1 MEFFLPQNLQT
12 QLISYDPTLKKLA
25 RTTAAKSK
33 STKPKFPLGQPY
45 DIIPE
50 NVIKTSLVQDAVNLI
65 NGEAAKN
72 RLHEFKRFEGTPE
85 ERKDYIRRSQLNNCE
100 PILPGEELNF
110 GEMVTHA
117 ILYHY
122 ESCWYAAWL
131 PPKGQEG
138 QYVYGYSYAYKD
150 LPTAKKM
157 LPYKVKGNV
166 ENCEYKT
173 YGRSEFITYQKLVTK
188 QDIINGEDDTN
199 WTIPSLTYDKGGNIR
214 DAAVRFRKALS
225 QTVPTW
231 EDRNSVFARL
241 QENKIAKVL
250 EIDKVIDPEEINTW
264 QPSADSFLKIIDIS
278 IQNVGNYYH
287 AKYSYFSDIKHI
299 IDKPFFRK
307 WIQSRCEEVVAQ
319 FNDANN
325 SRRDAVMRPWN
336 QITELLQA
344 IKNIN
349 NVWPDCPIDYYQTHV
364 DTLLTVRYYN
374 NVKVRTCT
382 WLQQH
387 MPVAS
392 YFQILSKFVEDARA
406 NLSSAY
412 IDTSLG
418 LSRRHF
424 HEWEDTVSMIESI
437 LAAGNTLEPPKR
449 WRITEFH
456 DHVQA
461 EAWKVKNENA
471 ALPQDLFPT
480 PIKVQNND
488 QTWTFFQP
496 VDLHQLATWGQTV
509 RNCVGNAS
517 HYADGIKKK
526 KHFIVLAMVDKKPTF
541 TIQLEV
547 NNGMMSVKQIA
558 GVANSRLTDDER
570 QDYTTAFGIALKQRN
585 EELVS
590 ISA

>member
-25 RTTAAKSK
+25 RTTGTKSK

-50 NVIKTSLVQDAVNLI
+50 NIIKTSLVQDAVNLI

-72 RLHEFKRFEGTPE
+72 RIHEFRRIEGILE
-85 ERKDYIRRSQLNNCE
+85 EAESI
-100 PILPGEELNF
+100 
-110 GEMVTHA
+110 THA

-138 QYVYGYSYAYKD
+138 QYVYGYAYAYKD
-150 LPTAKKM
+150 LPTAREM
-157 LPYKVKGNV
+157 VPYKVGNNV

-250 EIDKVIDPEEINTW
+250 ELDKILNPEEVDTW
-264 QPSADSFLKIIDIS
+264 QPSADNFFKIVDNS
-278 IQNVGNYYH
+278 VHYSTSYH
-287 AKYSYFSDIKHI
+287 HSKYSYFSRIRHI

-307 WIQSRCEEVVAQ
+307 WIQARCEEVTAQ

-325 SRRDAVMRPWN
+325 NRRDAVQRPWN
-336 QITELLQA
+336 QIIELLKS
-344 IKNIN
+344 INNIN
-349 NVWPDCPIDYYQTHV
+349 NVWTNCPIDYYQTHV
-364 DTLLTVRYYN
+364 DALLTVRYHN
-374 NVKVRTCT
+374 NVKARTCT

-406 NLSSAY
+406 NLGSAY
-412 IDTSLG
+412 IDTHLG

-437 LAAGNTLEPPKR
+437 LAAGNTLEAPKR

-496 VDLHQLATWGQTV
+496 IDLHQLATWGQTV

-517 HYADGIKKK
+517 HYADGVKKK

-547 NNGMMSVKQIA
+547 NNGMMSVNQIA

-570 QDYTTAFGIALKQRN
+570 QNYTTAFGVALKQRN

-590 ISA
+590 TSA

>member
-25 RTTAAKSK
+25 RTTSAKSK

-65 NGEAAKN
+65 NGETAKN
-72 RLHEFKRFEGTPE
+72 RLHEFRRIEGILE
-85 ERKDYIRRSQLNNCE
+85 EAESI
-100 PILPGEELNF
+100 
-110 GEMVTHA
+110 THA

-138 QYVYGYSYAYKD
+138 QYVYGYAYAYKD
-150 LPTAKKM
+150 LPTARKM

-173 YGRSEFITYQKLVTK
+173 YGRSEFITHQKLVTK

-225 QTVPTW
+225 QTIPTW
-231 EDRNSVFARL
+231 EDRNTGIFARL
-241 QENKIAKVL
+241 KENKIGKVL
-250 EIDKVIDPEEINTW
+250 ELDKVLNPVEIDTW
-264 QPSADSFLKIIDIS
+264 QPSADNFLKIVDNIDS
-278 IQNVGNYYH
+278 TNYH
-287 AKYSYFSDIKHI
+287 HSKYSYFSKIRHI

-307 WIQSRCEEVVAQ
+307 WIQARCEEVITQ

-325 SRRDAVMRPWN
+325 NRRDAVQRPWN
-336 QITELLQA
+336 QITELLKA
-344 IKNIN
+344 IYNVN

-364 DTLLTVRYYN
+364 DALLTIRYYN
-374 NVKVRTCT
+374 GVKSRTCT

-387 MPVAS
+387 MPIAS
-392 YFQILSKFVEDARA
+392 YFQILSKFVEEAKT
-406 NLSSAY
+406 NLNSAY
-412 IDTSLG
+412 LDTSLG

-424 HEWEDTVSMIESI
+424 HEWEDTVSMIETI
-437 LAAGNTLEPPKR
+437 LVSGNTLETPKR
-449 WRITEFH
+449 WRIAEFH

-480 PIKVQNND
+480 PIKVQTEN

-496 VDLHQLATWGQTV
+496 IDLHQLAAWGQTV
-509 RNCVGNAS
+509 RNCVGNAT
-517 HYADGIKKK
+517 HYADGVKKK

-570 QDYTTAFGIALKQRN
+570 QDYTTAFGVALKQRN
-585 EELVS
+585 EELS
-590 ISA
+590 STSA